1 MYNINF
7 DVNTSDA
14 VRSVLSDEEL
24 LKFTF
29 NIQFA
34 KSVIEQRKRLGW
46 TQEELSEK
54 SGVNRV
60 TIAKIEK
67 FQRQAG
73 IDVVL
78 KLLNALNLDIRFVAT
93 DDV

>member
-1 MYNINF
+1 MHNTIF
-7 DVNTSDA
+7 DPNTSDA
-14 VRSVLSDEEL
+14 VRSILSDEEL

-34 KSVIEQRKRLGW
+34 KSVIEQRKKLNW
-46 TQEELSEK
+46 TQEELAEK

-78 KLLNALNLDIRFVAT
+78 KLLNALNLDIKFVPN
-93 DDV
+93 DNP

>member
-1 MYNINF
+1 MKVNYILIGSRIKENRQLKNI
-7 DVNTSDA
+7 
-14 VRSVLSDEEL
+14 
-24 LKFTF
+24 
-29 NIQFA
+29 
-34 KSVIEQRKRLGW
+34 
-46 TQEELSEK
+46 TQEELAEK

-78 KLLNALNLDIRFVAT
+78 KLLNALNLDIKFVPN
-93 DDV
+93 DNP

>member
-1 MYNINF
+1 MHKFSF
-7 DVNTSDA
+7 DLNASDT
-14 VRSVLSDEEL
+14 VRTVLSDEDV

-34 KSVIEQRKRLGW
+34 KCLIEQRTHLGW
-46 TQEELSEK
+46 TQEMLAEK

-67 FQRQAG
+67 LQRQVG
-73 IDVVL
+73 VDVMI
-78 KLLNALNLDIRFVAT
+78 KLLDAMGLTIKIVSR
-93 DDV
+93 DDT

>member
-7 DVNTSDA
+7 DINTSDT

-46 TQEELSEK
+46 TQEELAEK

-67 FQRQAG
+67 FQCQAG

-78 KLLNALNLDIRFVAT
+78 KLLNALNLDI
-93 DDV
+93 